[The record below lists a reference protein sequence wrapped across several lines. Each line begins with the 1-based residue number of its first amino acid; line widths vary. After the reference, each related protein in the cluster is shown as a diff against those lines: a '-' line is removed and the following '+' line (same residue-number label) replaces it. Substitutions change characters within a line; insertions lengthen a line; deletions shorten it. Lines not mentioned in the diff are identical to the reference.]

1 MTKQAAADLWDKG
14 RRPLRDPMAVAMQEE
29 LRGSLGPGQAN
40 RGGGRLG

>member
-29 LRGSLGPGQAN
+29 LRGSLGPESPLVAAAL
-40 RGGGRLG
+40 R